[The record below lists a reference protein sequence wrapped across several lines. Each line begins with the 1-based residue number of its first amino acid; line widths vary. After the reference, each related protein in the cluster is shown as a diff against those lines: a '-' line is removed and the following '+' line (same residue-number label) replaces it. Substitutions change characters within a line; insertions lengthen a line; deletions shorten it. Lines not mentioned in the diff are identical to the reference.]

1 MLIFCHVD
9 VPYFAGSI
17 AQCLCD
23 LVYCIFSSCFN
34 EVFYLSK
41 KKKMK
46 FFCFYMCSF
55 GRMVA
60 CFRYASIDVHSV
72 YLPPQK
78 LEFFYDNQEWIKT
91 EVNEVQ

>member
-1 MLIFCHVD
+1 
-9 VPYFAGSI
+9 
-17 AQCLCD
+17 
-23 LVYCIFSSCFN
+23 
-34 EVFYLSK
+34 
-41 KKKMK
+41 
-46 FFCFYMCSF
+46 MCSF

>member
-1 MLIFCHVD
+1 MKFFTK
-9 VPYFAGSI
+9 P
-17 AQCLCD
+17 
-23 LVYCIFSSCFN
+23 
-34 EVFYLSK
+34 K
-41 KKKMK
+41 KDNVK

-60 CFRYASIDVHSV
+60 CFRYASIDVYSV

-78 LEFFYDNQEWIKT
+78 LEYFYDNQEWIKA